1 MHDNKGNI
9 FITINNNVKKT
20 GIQIGALLGLLL
32 LVATLSISTD
42 KFLTLGNITN
52 VVRQISINAII
63 AFGMT
68 FVILIG
74 GIDLSV
80 GSIAAVAG
88 LLAIY
93 TSNLGWNPII
103 VIILSILSGVVL
115 GGINGIIITKGRIAA
130 IVATLATMTIFRGV
144 CYVLTEGR
152 PIRLVDTN
160 FAKIG
165 NGYLLSVPI
174 PVIIL
179 AFVFVFAA
187 VLLGKT
193 KFGRHIYI
201 LGGNMETA
209 RLSGINIDLV
219 TLMIFVISG
228 AFSALSGLIAA
239 ARLYSAQPTT
249 GEDFAMDAI
258 AATILGGTSI
268 AGGVGTIAGTIVGAL
283 IIGILNNGMNLLGIV
298 SYYQMIV
305 KGGMILLAILLDV
318 NRGKAN
324 A

>member
-1 MHDNKGNI
+1 
-9 FITINNNVKKT
+9 
-20 GIQIGALLGLLL
+20 
-32 LVATLSISTD
+32 
-42 KFLTLGNITN
+42 
-52 VVRQISINAII
+52 
-63 AFGMT
+63 
-68 FVILIG
+68 
-74 GIDLSV
+74 
-80 GSIAAVAG
+80 
-88 LLAIY
+88 
-93 TSNLGWNPII
+93 
-103 VIILSILSGVVL
+103 
-115 GGINGIIITKGRIAA
+115 
-130 IVATLATMTIFRGV
+130 
-144 CYVLTEGR
+144 
-152 PIRLVDTN
+152 
-160 FAKIG
+160 
-165 NGYLLSVPI
+165 
-174 PVIIL
+174 
-179 AFVFVFAA
+179 

-209 RLSGINIDLV
+209 RLSGININFV

-283 IIGILNNGMNLLGIV
+283 IIGILSNGMNLLSIT